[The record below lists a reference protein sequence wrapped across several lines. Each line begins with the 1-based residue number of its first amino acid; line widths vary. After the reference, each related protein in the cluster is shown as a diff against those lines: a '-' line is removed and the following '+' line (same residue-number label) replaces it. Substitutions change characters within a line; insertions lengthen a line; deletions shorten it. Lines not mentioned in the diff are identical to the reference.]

1 MITQVFGVRGLCGDL
16 ILDPKLVAEQFDHS
30 GNASILVSFAGKPLQ
45 ITYKNPQIKEYGEY
59 TVDSAYYNE
68 TNSITFQNGLLT
80 ITRDELLSFNN
91 EITHIDVHLI

>member
-1 MITQVFGVRGLCGDL
+1 M
-16 ILDPKLVAEQFDHS
+16 H
-30 GNASILVSFAGKPLQ
+30 
-45 ITYKNPQIKEYGEY
+45 GEY